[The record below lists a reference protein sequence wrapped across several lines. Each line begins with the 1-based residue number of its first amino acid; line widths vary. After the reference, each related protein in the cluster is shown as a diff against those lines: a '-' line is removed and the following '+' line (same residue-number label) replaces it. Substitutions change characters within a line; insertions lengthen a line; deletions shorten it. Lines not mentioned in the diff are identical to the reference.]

1 MIEDFK
7 YPRFMAYCG
16 LILRNLILIG
26 KSLEY
31 SLTLCITEKEPKKSS
46 TKYLCSQISGKLYN
60 RFDFICY
67 LCSKL
72 IDLLEMSRMV
82 NFKGF

>member
-31 SLTLCITEKEPKKSS
+31 SLTLCITEKSQRNHQQNILV
-46 TKYLCSQISGKLYN
+46 KYLANYIIVLILFCI
-60 RFDFICY
+60 FD
-67 LCSKL
+67 
-72 IDLLEMSRMV
+72 V
-82 NFKGF
+82 V

>member
-31 SLTLCITEKEPKKSS
+31 SLTLCITEKSQRNHQQNIFVR
-46 TKYLCSQISGKLYN
+46 KYLTNYI
-60 RFDFICY
+60 IV
-67 LCSKL
+67 L
-72 IDLLEMSRMV
+72 ILFAIFAAS
-82 NFKGF
+82 

>member
-31 SLTLCITEKEPKKSS
+31 SLTLCITEKSQRKSS
-46 TKYLCSQISGKLYN
+46 TKYPCQISGKLYN